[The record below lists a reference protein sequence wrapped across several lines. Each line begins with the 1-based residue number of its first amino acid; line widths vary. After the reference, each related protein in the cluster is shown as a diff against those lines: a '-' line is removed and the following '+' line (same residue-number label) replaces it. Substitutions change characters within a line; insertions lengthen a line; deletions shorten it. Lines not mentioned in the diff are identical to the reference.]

1 MAVVM
6 GPDGQLINT
15 SNINSSVIGSSLIP
29 NITPNIGALS
39 TIDKP
44 VTNADGTITLPTIE
58 MRSNDPG
65 LEAGQLQKIYGTD
78 LMPYFNWVSTYQTG
92 TTTYDPTDDNSAAEL
107 ERINEEFKTK
117 HGVSAQEAALK
128 LQMAQAAR
136 KGAGGIAG
144 QVAGKTAQAM
154 IGGAGF
160 GEGALAGINT
170 LNPLKGIGGS
180 PQVAP
185 QAQYGIVGADGV
197 ALDRTFTNITD
208 AKAYTDSFKGTKI
221 KDLGPQK
228 PVQSALQ
235 KGQAALQGSKTGF
248 AGFQDRLYGD
258 AAGANLKVTGAAAGL
273 DFITQVAMGADPMD
287 AAKEAG
293 KTAVLSYVANAII
306 PGSGPIISILSKF
319 F

>member
-39 TIDKP
+39 TIDKA

-78 LMPYFNWVSTYQTG
+78 LMPYFNWVETYQTG

-117 HGVSAQEAALK
+117 HGISAQEAAEKLK
-128 LQMAQAAR
+128 RAGQ
-136 KGAGGIAG
+136 KSTGALAG

-154 IGGAGF
+154 IGDASF

-170 LNPLKGIGGS
+170 LNPFKGMMGGKTA
-180 PQVAP
+180 AP
-185 QAQYGIVGADGV
+185 AMFGVDGGT
-197 ALDRTFTNITD
+197 RTFTNVQD
-208 AKAYTDSFKGTKI
+208 AKAYQSLFPDAKITELPAAEQPKDYLASGLQAMQGTSV
-221 KDLGPQK
+221 LN
-228 PVQSALQ
+228 
-235 KGQAALQGSKTGF
+235 
-248 AGFQDRLYGD
+248 RLYGTD
-258 AAGANLKVTGAAAGL
+258 AAVANFKVTGAAAGV

-287 AAKEAG
+287 AAKDAG

>member
-78 LMPYFNWVSTYQTG
+78 LMPYFNWVETYQTG
-92 TTTYDPTDDNSAAEL
+92 TMTYDPTDDNSAAEL
-107 ERINEEFKTK
+107 AAINEEFKTK
-117 HGVSAQEAALK
+117 HGISAQEAAEKLK
-128 LQMAQAAR
+128 RAGQ
-136 KGAGGIAG
+136 KSTGALAG

-154 IGGAGF
+154 VGGAGF
-160 GEGALAGINT
+160 GEGALAGLNT
-170 LNPLKGIGGS
+170 LNPFKGMMGGKTA
-180 PQVAP
+180 AP
-185 QAQYGIVGADGV
+185 AMFGV
-197 ALDRTFTNITD
+197 EGGTRTFANVQDATAYKNLFPDSKITELPAAEQPKD
-208 AKAYTDSFKGTKI
+208 YLASGLQTMRGPEGTSV
-221 KDLGPQK
+221 L
-228 PVQSALQ
+228 
-235 KGQAALQGSKTGF
+235 
-248 AGFQDRLYGD
+248 DRLYGSD
-258 AAGANLKVTGAAAGL
+258 AAVANFKVTGAAAGV

-287 AAKEAG
+287 AAKDAG

-306 PGSGPIISILSKF
+306 PGSGPIIGFLSKF